1 MIIVFIFLPEVSPK
15 ATSLVNE
22 VNITVLGFDK
32 LQPIPKHKLLGKTE
46 FHMHKLAKVCDSR
59 YLLKKKKFAY
69 HEIFHCEQCTYFSN
83 CVRYS
88 DLL

>member
-1 MIIVFIFLPEVSPK
+1 MIIVFIFLTEVSPK

-22 VNITVLGFDK
+22 VNIAVLGFDK

-59 YLLKKKKFAY
+59 YLLKKISLHIMKFFIVNSV
-69 HEIFHCEQCTYFSN
+69 HTFQI
-83 CVRYS
+83 V
-88 DLL
+88 

>member
-15 ATSLVNE
+15 ATSVVNE
-22 VNITVLGFDK
+22 VNIAVLGFDK

-59 YLLKKKKFAY
+59 YLLKKRSLHIMKFFIVNSV
-69 HEIFHCEQCTYFSN
+69 HTFQI
-83 CVRYS
+83 V
-88 DLL
+88 